1 MNQIE
6 VKRTTHGIPW
16 CLYCTGYH
24 PDEKPTFKDLL
35 ERMVSPQ
42 RVLLRQTIRFEKKKS
57 FYRDKC
63 CSLCGQAYDSNGLP
77 DLTWNLTAR
86 YVKLE
91 LDYAGVSGVGD
102 DKVKLIVAQCR
113 KAVGELFKHSHILQG
128 IVFHKKN
135 VAKEE
140 IDFFDRL
147 TFSGQLNLII
157 SAALDGRQMKL
168 VNESVR
174 VN

>member
-1 MNQIE
+1 MNIE

-16 CLYCTGYH
+16 CLYCTGFH
-24 PDEKPTFKDLL
+24 PDEKPNFKDLL

-42 RVLLRQTIRFEKKKS
+42 RVIVRQAIRFEKKKHL
-57 FYRDKC
+57 YKDKC
-63 CSLCGQAYDSNGLP
+63 CSLCGQAYDKTGVP
-77 DLTWNLTAR
+77 DLTWNLTAH

-91 LDYAGVSGVGD
+91 LDYAGVFGVGD

-113 KAVGELFKHSHILQG
+113 KSVRELFKHSHLIRG
-128 IVFHKKN
+128 MVFVKK
-135 VAKEE
+135 KITKDEME
-140 IDFFDRL
+140 FFDRL

-157 SAALDGRQMKL
+157 SAALDGRKMKL
-168 VNESVR
+168 VHTHMK